1 MRDKE
6 VALDVTDLLDAKPQ
20 IVSGIPE
27 ESLTLL
33 NSNSFQQYARMYSK
47 DDQYQSCT
55 GQQAPANLRNH
66 LTTACCLAMTSR

>member
-33 NSNSFQQYARMYSK
+33 NSNSFSSIQK
-47 DDQYQSCT
+47 CT
-55 GQQAPANLRNH
+55 QRTTSTNFAPGNRH
-66 LTTACCLAMTSR
+66 PQT